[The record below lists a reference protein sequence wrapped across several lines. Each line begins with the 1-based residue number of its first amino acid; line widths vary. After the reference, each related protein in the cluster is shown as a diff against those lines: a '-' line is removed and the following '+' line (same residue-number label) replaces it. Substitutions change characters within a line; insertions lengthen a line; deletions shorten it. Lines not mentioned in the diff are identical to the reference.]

1 MVPKVFTSLTG
12 SGRSNTSWD
21 YNATKEGGSST
32 VYE

>member
-1 MVPKVFTSLTG
+1 MVPKVFTSVTV
-12 SGRSNTSWD
+12 SGCPNTSWD